1 MRESAAELK
10 GTVPWWRPD
19 ATVADQE
26 ERRGSAW
33 MLRHRRSTRSSSSAV
48 TGRCSGGLSPPPST
62 GSSTE
67 LSTHDKEIILPTS
80 PSRASG

>member
-48 TGRCSGGLSPPPST
+48 TGRCSGGLSPA
-62 GSSTE
+62 TE
-67 LSTHDKEIILPTS
+67 HRFEHRTVHTRQRDNLADVAVAGQ
-80 PSRASG
+80 R